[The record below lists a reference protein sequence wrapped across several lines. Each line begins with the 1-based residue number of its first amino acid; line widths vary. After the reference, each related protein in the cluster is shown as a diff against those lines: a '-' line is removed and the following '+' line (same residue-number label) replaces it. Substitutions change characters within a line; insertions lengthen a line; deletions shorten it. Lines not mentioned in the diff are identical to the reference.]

1 MHIESKKISMKVLLA
16 GLMILVFSLTACQ
29 SERTPEPTLKG
40 SAPEGSLWDGV
51 PEPEGAQYQ
60 TDNSVQ
66 EGGLHAY
73 YTSDTSPGDF
83 VNSYNQ
89 QLEASGWII
98 VSSGGDPSGQFGGG
112 SSATKDT
119 RFLKFN
125 AGGPGGVSYID
136 ICVWPNGEPNDNNC
150 GQNQNNNTLKG
161 AAPPSDDGTSGLLAG
176 IPEPEGATYQATD
189 SIQEGGLHAFWTTS
203 MTPGEF
209 VESYN
214 QQLEA
219 NGWSIVSSGGDPFG
233 TFGGGSTA
241 TQGERYFKFNA
252 GGPGNGTTFIDLCV
266 WPTQPSDNNCGQNQ
280 NNNTLKGAAQPS
292 EDTPG
297 GLLAGVPEPEGAT
310 YQATDSIQEG
320 GLHGFYT
327 SNSAPADVVT
337 AYNSALEANGWTI
350 QNTGGDPFGA
360 FGAGTT
366 ATQGERYLKINAGGP
381 GGVSYI
387 DICVWPA
394 QPSDDNCGQNQNNNT
409 LKGAAVP
416 SEGETG
422 GLLANVPEPEGVTY
436 QATDS
441 IQEGGLHGYYTSNS
455 APGEIVST
463 YQSALEGNGW
473 AIESSGGDPSGQFG
487 AGLTATFEGRYL
499 KMNAGGPGDMT
510 FIDICVWP
518 AQPSDDNCGQN
529 QNNNN

>member
-241 TQGERYFKFNA
+241 TQSERYFKFNT

-280 NNNTLKGAAQPS
+280 NHASPCLLEMMPPTASLSLGLPVELEPPQRGPRSDQRNGAARVIPGRLFISKQ
-292 EDTPG
+292 TPARSG
-297 GLLAGVPEPEGAT
+297 RRAGV
-310 YQATDSIQEG
+310 
-320 GLHGFYT
+320 
-327 SNSAPADVVT
+327 APLVASLRRR
-337 AYNSALEANGWTI
+337 AASGPTI
-350 QNTGGDPFGA
+350 
-360 FGAGTT
+360 
-366 ATQGERYLKINAGGP
+366 
-381 GGVSYI
+381 
-387 DICVWPA
+387 
-394 QPSDDNCGQNQNNNT
+394 
-409 LKGAAVP
+409 
-416 SEGETG
+416 
-422 GLLANVPEPEGVTY
+422 
-436 QATDS
+436 
-441 IQEGGLHGYYTSNS
+441 
-455 APGEIVST
+455 
-463 YQSALEGNGW
+463 
-473 AIESSGGDPSGQFG
+473 
-487 AGLTATFEGRYL
+487 
-499 KMNAGGPGDMT
+499 
-510 FIDICVWP
+510 
-518 AQPSDDNCGQN
+518 
-529 QNNNN
+529 